1 MPLDKLR
8 GEPAGCSLVLEILQH
23 PDHSGE
29 QGEGEGSITT
39 TVDNGDANTSAA
51 SGGNTG
57 DVVVFARGFIPLSTF
72 GRDDARMGPE
82 DNGRVSRDSFTVR
95 GF

>member
-1 MPLDKLR
+1 
-8 GEPAGCSLVLEILQH
+8 VLEILQH
-23 PDHSGE
+23 PEHSGE
-29 QGEGEGSITT
+29 HREGEEKGT
-39 TVDNGDANTSAA
+39 TVVDDDANTSAA
-51 SGGNTG
+51 SGGNAD

-72 GRDDARMGPE
+72 GRDDARIGPE